1 MLIFFLTA
9 DYFLPVS
16 GGKGGERARFGYKQ
30 LQITS
35 SQFNDYKGKRASLS
49 WHSGIIPEGEAL
61 GLDPCSG
68 VGLMLGR
75 FAVAKGRNLVSWA
88 SGVT

>member
-16 GGKGGERARFGYKQ
+16 GEKGGERARFGYKQ

-35 SQFNDYKGKRASLS
+35 SQFNDYKEKRASLS
-49 WHSGIIPEGEAL
+49 WNSGIISEGEAL
-61 GLDPCSG
+61 GLDQCSG
-68 VGLMLGR
+68 VGLCLD
-75 FAVAKGRNLVSWA
+75 NSL
-88 SGVT
+88 